1 MEYLSWLLVGIFA
14 LVAFWQFSASR
25 AAYRKLN
32 TLNEYIQF
40 LLFQPKVYNDHR
52 EKFLKFVAEKSTA
65 SVSDQAMASYEAI
78 ENMAIQ
84 LEDKILVANVAS
96 RGQRQ
101 ESR

>member
-1 MEYLSWLLVGIFA
+1 M
-14 LVAFWQFSASR
+14 
-25 AAYRKLN
+25 
-32 TLNEYIQF
+32 
-40 LLFQPKVYNDHR
+40 
-52 EKFLKFVAEKSTA
+52 A
-65 SVSDQAMASYEAI
+65 SVSDQAMASYQAI